1 MVLCLQTRGI
11 QFIYIYII
19 NRERESEWEREKS
32 LKKEKRDYIRLQIIF
47 FWWWPFL
54 CRGDQYC
61 KSTNIFSVSSF
72 ESKDRRSVLCS
83 PKGQEGS
90 RGDVSTSKII
100 FPGII
105 FLFFSK
111 TPTASSFWHMTH
123 RLSTNISSVPD
134 LTDLEKFLCCHICIV
149 WLAMNFANIFRLL

>member
-1 MVLCLQTRGI
+1 MRKRKI
-11 QFIYIYII
+11 FKK
-19 NRERESEWEREKS
+19 REK
-32 LKKEKRDYIRLQIIF
+32 RLHQTSNYF

-72 ESKDRRSVLCS
+72 ESKDRRSVFWC

-90 RGDVSTSKII
+90 RGDVSTSKTI

-105 FLFFSK
+105 YFFFSK

-123 RLSTNISSVPD
+123 RLSTNFSSVPD
-134 LTDLEKFLCCHICIV
+134 LTDSGKPFCVVIFVLFDLL
-149 WLAMNFANIFRLL
+149 WTLQTFRLL